1 MVDVRAV
8 SIFERPE
15 LERSLF
21 FPCPDPSPPPPGAID
36 RRVAVAGALIRV
48 RVHRPERPRC
58 LVCFIGNGEVAGAY
72 DDLAGAL
79 GELAGGLAVAVA
91 DHRGYGQ
98 STGTPRFADLL
109 DDARCIVAA
118 LAGER
123 GAANLVLFG
132 RSLGSQA
139 ALHALADTTPAA
151 VVIDSGFSSLDA
163 FVVRRGLPP
172 SEITA
177 ADRARFDVL
186 PRVRAYP
193 GPLLAV
199 HGADDELIA
208 PADGRAIAEASAHPH
223 SRFVAFAGHGHND
236 LFTAAAYVPTL
247 DAWLRATLPAG

>member
-1 MVDVRAV
+1 MT
-8 SIFERPE
+8 SIFETPE

-21 FPCPDPSPPPPGAID
+21 FPCADPTSPPPGAID
-36 RRVAVAGALIRV
+36 RRIAVAGAQIRV
-48 RVHRPERPRC
+48 RVHWPERPRC
-58 LVCFIGNGEVAGAY
+58 LLCFIGNGEVAGSY
-72 DDLAGAL
+72 DDLAGTL
-79 GELAGGLAVAVA
+79 GALAGGLAVAIA

-98 STGTPRFADLL
+98 STGTPRFPDLL
-109 DDARCIVAA
+109 DDARRVVAA
-118 LAGER
+118 FAGER

-139 ALHALADTTPAA
+139 ALHALAETAPAA

-163 FVVRRGLPP
+163 FVARRGLPP
-172 SEITA
+172 TAITA
-177 ADRARFDVL
+177 DDRARFDVL

-193 GPLLAV
+193 GPLLGL

-236 LFTAAAYVPTL
+236 LFAAATYVPTL
-247 DAWLRATLPAG
+247 DAWLRAALPPRGVE

>member
-1 MVDVRAV
+1 MSTSV
-8 SIFERPE
+8 FESPQ

-21 FPCPDPSPPPPGAID
+21 FPCADPTSPPPGAID
-36 RRVAVAGALIRV
+36 RRIAVAGAQIRV
-48 RVHRPERPRC
+48 RVHGPERPRC
-58 LVCFIGNGEVAGAY
+58 LLCFVGNGETAGSY

-79 GELAGGLAVAVA
+79 GALAGGLAVAVA
-91 DHRGYGQ
+91 DHRGYGK
-98 STGTPRFADLL
+98 STGTPRFPDLL
-109 DDARCIVAA
+109 DDARRVVAA
-118 LAGER
+118 FAGER

-151 VVIDSGFSSLDA
+151 VVIDSGFSNLDA
-163 FVVRRGLPP
+163 FVARRGLRP
-172 SEITA
+172 SAITA

-193 GPLLAV
+193 GPLLGV

-208 PADGRAIAEASAHPH
+208 PTDGRAIAEASAHPH

-236 LFTAAAYVPTL
+236 LFTAAAYFSTL
-247 DAWLRATLPAG
+247 DAWLRAALPAS